1 MESTKSLL
9 KAYNLPK
16 RESYKLDTI
25 QKYFKVDS
33 KNISFLNFILEAYE
47 GIAVMRTVCPKQ
59 GIVELMIAPDF
70 ENDVE
75 HILDDLKRDF
85 SIQAIVASPPD

>member
-1 MESTKSLL
+1 
-9 KAYNLPK
+9 
-16 RESYKLDTI
+16 
-25 QKYFKVDS
+25 
-33 KNISFLNFILEAYE
+33 
-47 GIAVMRTVCPKQ
+47 MRTVCPKQ